1 MALCQQQAN
10 YILII
15 YKNYFYNSPIY
26 KNYVYFTKLYLTF
39 NLALYIKT
47 SEFCIL
53 FPNSAHTI
61 PNLIQYKTSNLIQY
75 KAHITSILK
84 YYKTP
89 VIKRRFKMEILKIII
104 LSFSSAIFL
113 FILTKLMG
121 NKEMSQLSMFDYI
134 IGITIGSIAAE
145 MSTALESSFTQP
157 LVAMAIYA
165 IISILLSIFSNK
177 SLKFR
182 RLIYGNTLI
191 LYNNGEIF
199 KNNLKKAKMDL
210 NEFLTQCRTAR
221 IF

>member
-1 MALCQQQAN
+1 
-10 YILII
+10 
-15 YKNYFYNSPIY
+15 
-26 KNYVYFTKLYLTF
+26 
-39 NLALYIKT
+39 
-47 SEFCIL
+47 
-53 FPNSAHTI
+53 
-61 PNLIQYKTSNLIQY
+61 
-75 KAHITSILK
+75 
-84 YYKTP
+84 
-89 VIKRRFKMEILKIII
+89 MEILKIII

-165 IISILLSIFSNK
+165 IISIILSIFSNK